1 MKKLL
6 AGFAAILAC
15 SSIFA
20 EFSYRFYNKVFSDTM
35 NIRHVDRDYLGSSID
50 FKGTKDDSYT
60 DTEFLGIY
68 NRVYAEVKTDKT
80 DAMIKAK
87 FGFDDWTDGSDYGF
101 RWEGG
106 IEDWYVEY
114 RPWNFLTLG
123 FHDAIYMDGSYL
135 PVYDDNLYSGNI
147 GSEGVTAVYI
157 PAALNGSLRIAATTP
172 FTTNTNWVKADKDDI
187 RELDDTHDSDDT
199 FDVGIG
205 AIYTVDLF
213 QVGATLQDIFDG
225 DERRFGTYVN
235 LPTLFGLCNEL
246 TVGGG
251 FAHSEGGAV
260 YDFDGSK
267 TFDDY
272 TYFGGVNGENLL
284 SSYLTYT
291 KDKKFIVNAEFVW
304 NMNDSDF
311 YFFKYVDDKGKN
323 VAGGW
328 DFYTAA
334 SVQFWISTPLSFE
347 IVGKLVADT
356 AQADGVDDLD
366 NIYAGEFNIYYQL
379 TQHSEVSAGV
389 SVACFDKNYKVCFPC
404 YWKYSF

>member
-6 AGFAAILAC
+6 AAFVAVLAC
-15 SSIFA
+15 SSVFA

-35 NIRHVDRDYLGSSID
+35 NIRHVDKKYRDTDIS
-50 FKGTKDDSYT
+50 FKSDEDDSYT

-68 NRVYAEVKTDKT
+68 NRVYAEIKTDKT

-87 FGFDDWTDGSDYGF
+87 FGFDDWTDDSDYGF
-101 RWEGG
+101 KWHGDV
-106 IEDWYVEY
+106 EDWYVEY

-135 PVYDDNLYSGNI
+135 PIYDDNLYSGNI
-147 GSEGVTAVYI
+147 GSEGVTAVYS
-157 PAALNGSLRIAATTP
+157 PSALNGALRIAATTP
-172 FTTNTNWVKADKDDI
+172 FTSKNVNWVKADD
-187 RELDDTHDSDDT
+187 DDTGDPDDT

-205 AIYTVDLF
+205 AIYTIDLF

-235 LPTLFGLCNEL
+235 LPTLFGLCKEL

-260 YDFDGSK
+260 YDFDGTK
-267 TFDDY
+267 TWSETLNGY
-272 TYFGGVNGENLL
+272 TYFGGVNGENLF
-284 SSYLTYT
+284 SSYLTYN
-291 KDKKFIVNAEFVW
+291 KDKKFLINAEFVW
-304 NMNDSDF
+304 NFND
-311 YFFKYVDDKGKN
+311 DDYYL
-323 VAGGW
+323 W

-356 AQADGVDDLD
+356 AQPDGVDDLD

-389 SVACFDKNYKVCFPC
+389 SVNYFDKNYKICFPC
-404 YWKYSF
+404 YWKYTF

>member
-6 AGFAAILAC
+6 AAFAAVLAC
-15 SSIFA
+15 SSVFA
-20 EFSYRFYNKVFSDTM
+20 EFSYRFYNKVYSDTL
-35 NIRHVDRDYLGSSID
+35 NIRHVDKDYLKTDID
-50 FKGTKDDSYT
+50 FKKTKDDSYT

-80 DAMIKAK
+80 DAMIKAT
-87 FGFDDWTDGSDYGF
+87 FGFDDWTGDSDYGF
-101 RWEGG
+101 HWTGYVD
-106 IEDWYVEY
+106 DWYVEY

-157 PAALNGSLRIAATTP
+157 PSALNGSLRIAVTTP
-172 FTTNTNWVKADKDDI
+172 FTTKTNWAKADD
-187 RELDDTHDSDDT
+187 EDTGDPDDT

-235 LPTLFGLCNEL
+235 LPTLFGLCKEL

-251 FAHSEGGAV
+251 FAHSESGYV
-260 YDFDGSK
+260 CDFDGNG
-267 TFDDY
+267 TFDKNYNHDDTYYDGY

-291 KDKKFIVNAEFVW
+291 KDKKFVVNAEFVW
-304 NMNDSDF
+304 NLNDDDWGSS
-311 YFFKYVDDKGKN
+311 DKGE
-323 VAGGW
+323 VDGW

-334 SVQFWISTPLSFE
+334 SVQFWISSPLSFE

-356 AQADGVDDLD
+356 AQPDGVADLD

-389 SVACFDKNYKVCFPC
+389 SVDYFDSNYKVCFPC
-404 YWKYSF
+404 YWKYTF

>member
-1 MKKLL
+1 MKKI
-6 AGFAAILAC
+6 FASFIALVLGA
-15 SSIFA
+15 SAFA
-20 EFSYRFYNKVFSDTM
+20 EFSYRFYNKTFSDTM
-35 NIRHVDRDYLGSSID
+35 NIRHVDKDYLGSGID

-80 DAMIKAK
+80 DAMIKAT
-87 FGFDDWTDGSDYGF
+87 FGFNDWTDDSDYGF
-101 RWEGG
+101 RWDGG

-114 RPWNFLTLG
+114 RPWSFLTFG

-147 GSEGVTAVYI
+147 GSEGMTAVYK
-157 PAALNGSLRIAATTP
+157 PAALKGALRIAATTP
-172 FTTNTNWVKADKDDI
+172 FTTNTNWVKADKDD
-187 RELDDTHDSDDT
+187 THDPDDT

-260 YDFDGSK
+260 YNFDGSK

-272 TYFGGVNGENLL
+272 TYFGGVNGVGGVNGENLL
-284 SSYLTYT
+284 SSYLTYNGN
-291 KDKKFIVNAEFVW
+291 IVVNAELVW

-311 YFFKYVDDKGKN
+311 YSFGYVDDKGN
-323 VAGGW
+323 NISAGGW

-334 SVQFWISTPLSFE
+334 SVQFWIARPLSAT
-347 IVGKLVADT
+347 IIGKLVADT
-356 AQADGVDDLD
+356 AHADGVKSLD
-366 NIYAGEFNIYYQL
+366 NIYAAEFKLTYQL
-379 TQHSEVSAGV
+379 TQHSEVEASV
-389 SVACFDKNYKVCFPC
+389 SVDYFDKNYKVCFPC
-404 YWKYSF
+404 YWKYTF

>member
-35 NIRHVDRDYLGSSID
+35 NIRHVDKDYLGSEID
-50 FKGTKDDSYT
+50 FKKSKDDSYT
-60 DTEFLGIY
+60 DTEFLGIF

-80 DAMIKAK
+80 DAMVKAK
-87 FGFDDWTDGSDYGF
+87 FGFNDWTDDSDYGF
-101 RWEGG
+101 RWDGG

-172 FTTNTNWVKADKDDI
+172 FTTKTNWVKADD
-187 RELDDTHDSDDT
+187 EDTGDLDDT

-251 FAHSEGGAV
+251 FAHSEGGTV
-260 YDFDGSK
+260 YNFDGSQ

-272 TYFGGVNGENLL
+272 TCFGGVNGENLL

-291 KDKKFIVNAEFVW
+291 KDKKFILNAEFVW
-304 NMNDSDF
+304 NMNDDG
-311 YFFKYVDDKGKN
+311 YFF
-323 VAGGW
+323 W

-334 SVQFWISTPLSFE
+334 SAQFWISTPLSFE

-356 AQADGVDDLD
+356 AQPDGVDDLD

-389 SVACFDKNYKVCFPC
+389 SVDCFDKNYKVCFPC

>member
-6 AGFAAILAC
+6 AAFAAILAC
-15 SSIFA
+15 SSVFA
-20 EFSYRFYNKVFSDTM
+20 EFSYRFYNKVYSDTM
-35 NIRHVDRDYLGSSID
+35 NIRHVDEDYLGAPFD
-50 FKGTKDDSYT
+50 FKGDEDDSYT

-80 DAMIKAK
+80 DAMIKAT
-87 FGFDDWTDGSDYGF
+87 FGFDDWTGDSDYGF
-101 RWEGG
+101 HWTGYVD
-106 IEDWYVEY
+106 DWYVEY
-114 RPWNFLTLG
+114 RPWSFLTLG

-135 PVYDDNLYSGNI
+135 PVFDDNLYSGNI

-157 PAALNGSLRIAATTP
+157 PSALNGALRIAATTP
-172 FTTNTNWVKADKDDI
+172 FTTKTNWAHADD
-187 RELDDTHDSDDT
+187 EDTGDPDDT

-213 QVGATLQDIFDG
+213 QVGATIQDIFDG

-235 LPTLFGLCNEL
+235 LPTLFGLCKEL

-251 FAHSEGGAV
+251 FAHSEGNAV

-267 TFDDY
+267 TWDDY

-284 SSYLTYT
+284 SSYLTYSG
-291 KDKKFIVNAEFVW
+291 KVLVNAELVW
-304 NMNDSDF
+304 NFNDDDWGSLVF
-311 YFFKYVDDKGKN
+311 VDDKGN
-323 VAGGW
+323 VSAGGW

-356 AQADGVDDLD
+356 AQADGVDSLE

-379 TQHSEVSAGV
+379 TQHSEVSVGA
-389 SVACFDKNYKVCFPC
+389 SVDYFDKNYKVCFPC
-404 YWKYSF
+404 YWKYTF

>member
-15 SSIFA
+15 SSVFA
-20 EFSYRFYNKVFSDTM
+20 EFSYRFYNKVYSDTM
-35 NIRHVDRDYLGSSID
+35 NIRHVDEDYLGAPFD
-50 FKGTKDDSYT
+50 FKGDEDDSYT

-80 DAMIKAK
+80 DAMIKAT
-87 FGFDDWTDGSDYGF
+87 FGFDDWTGDSDYGF
-101 RWEGG
+101 HWTGYVD
-106 IEDWYVEY
+106 DWYVEY
-114 RPWNFLTLG
+114 RPWSFLTLG
-123 FHDAIYMDGSYL
+123 FHDGIYMDGSYL

-147 GSEGVTAVYI
+147 GSEGVTAVYR
-157 PAALNGSLRIAATTP
+157 PSALNGALRIAATTP
-172 FTTNTNWVKADKDDI
+172 FTTKTNWAHADD
-187 RELDDTHDSDDT
+187 EDTGDPDDT

-213 QVGATLQDIFDG
+213 QVGATIQDIFDG

-235 LPTLFGLCNEL
+235 LPTLFGLCKEL

-251 FAHSEGGAV
+251 FAHSEGNAV
-260 YDFDGSK
+260 YDFDGSN
-267 TFDDY
+267 TWDDY
-272 TYFGGVNGENLL
+272 TYFGGVNGENLF
-284 SSYLTYT
+284 SSYLTYSG
-291 KDKKFIVNAEFVW
+291 KVLVNAELVW
-304 NMNDSDF
+304 NFNDDDWGSLVF
-311 YFFKYVDDKGKN
+311 VDDKGN
-323 VAGGW
+323 VSAGGW

-356 AQADGVDDLD
+356 AHPDGVDSLE

-379 TQHSEVSAGV
+379 TQHSEVSVGA
-389 SVACFDKNYKVCFPC
+389 SVDYFDSNYKVCFPC
-404 YWKYSF
+404 YWKYTF